1 MLVLIGMFIFDLL
14 GLDLKL
20 DCIIS
25 LFLVISLVIDGNK
38 FS

>member
-20 DCIIS
+20 DCIS
-25 LFLVISLVIDGNK
+25 LFLAISLVIDGNK